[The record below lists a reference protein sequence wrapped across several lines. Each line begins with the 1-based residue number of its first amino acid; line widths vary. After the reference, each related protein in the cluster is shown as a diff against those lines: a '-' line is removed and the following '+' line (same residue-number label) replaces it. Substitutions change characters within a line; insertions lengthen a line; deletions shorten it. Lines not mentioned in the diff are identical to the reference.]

1 MNALSNLTQE
11 QHFQEEAAKKRA
23 SFFILLSGILFIAFN
38 LRPSITAVGPLVPI
52 IRDNTGMSNG
62 VAGLLT
68 AIPLLSFALFS
79 LIAPKLGI
87 RFGNH
92 VSIFVALIIL
102 TGGIIIR
109 SIGFI
114 PLIFFGTALV
124 GIGIAICNVLLPGVI
139 KFNFP
144 QKVGVMTSLYTASMG
159 LFASIGSGI
168 SIPLS
173 ESMGLGWQGA
183 LAVWSILTIVAIFVW
198 FPQMKR
204 DKHIEKPSKIEWNT
218 NLSESIWA
226 SPLAWYVTL
235 FMGFQSF
242 LFYSVITWIPD
253 VLQALG
259 MSLSLAGGMLFL
271 LQLVGIPFSFAAP
284 ILADKMTTQKPLVLA
299 ICTLYILGFLG
310 LIFFPTMPIIVTAV
324 IFIGIAQG
332 AAISLALTLISLRA
346 KTAKHASLLS
356 GMAQSFGYF
365 LAAIGPILLG
375 ILYDLYHTWTPF
387 LYILLFVSFI
397 ILFFGMKGSVNRYIE
412 LKS

>member
-1 MNALSNLTQE
+1 MNTLSNLSQPL
-11 QHFQEEAAKKRA
+11 QEETSNKRA
-23 SFFILLSGILFIAFN
+23 SYVLLICGILFISFN
-38 LRPSITAVGPLVPI
+38 LRPSITSVGPLVPI
-52 IRDNTGMSNG
+52 IRDSTGMSNG

-87 RFGNH
+87 RFGSH
-92 VSIFVALIIL
+92 VSIFAALIIL
-102 TGGIIIR
+102 TGGIFIR
-109 SIGFI
+109 SIGITF
-114 PLIFFGTALV
+114 LIFAGTALV

-139 KFNFP
+139 KLNFP
-144 QKVGVMTSLYTASMG
+144 QKVGVMTSIYTASMG
-159 LFASIGSGI
+159 LFASIGSGV

-173 ESMGLGWQGA
+173 ESLGLGWQWA
-183 LAVWSILTIVAIFVW
+183 LAIWSVLTIIALFVW
-198 FPQMKR
+198 FPQIKR
-204 DKHIEKPSKIEWNT
+204 DKHIEKPSKMEWNT

-226 SPLAWYVTL
+226 SPLAWCVTL

-253 VLQALG
+253 VLQELG
-259 MSLSLAGGMLFL
+259 MNLSLAGGMLFL

-284 ILADKMTTQKPLVLA
+284 ILADKMTTQKPIVLG
-299 ICTLYILGFLG
+299 ICTLYVLGFLG
-310 LIFFPTMPIIVTAV
+310 LIFYPTIPIIITAV

-375 ILYDLYHTWTPF
+375 ILYDIYHTWSPF
-387 LYILLFVSFI
+387 LYILLCVSFI